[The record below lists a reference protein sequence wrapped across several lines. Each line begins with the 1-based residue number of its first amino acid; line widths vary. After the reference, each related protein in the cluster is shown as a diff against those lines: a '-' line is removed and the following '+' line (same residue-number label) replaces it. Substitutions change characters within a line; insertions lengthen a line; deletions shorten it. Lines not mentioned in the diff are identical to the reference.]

1 MVGAAMSQFPVEF
14 VVNSALCLLHLIIG
28 IAIGWRLGRWSI
40 GAALRVPDRSH
51 GIWATTTV
59 DQDLR
64 LERHDHLS
72 HTDEDLA
79 LPARQDQAAASLVA
93 EEESEALSTI
103 VNHWKVLPICA
114 PAPTDN
120 LAARRTTTAA
130 SEWEHGVNQRER
142 EREDDVMTNSEIVD
156 LCDIL
161 RQNDRPEEEQPIRYR
176 LSAKQVLAPF
186 PFAGVESFRLVQCH
200 DLSVREIRFFVD
212 DPPTEDTIIV
222 GLGLPSPVKWVVA
235 DIEDA
240 RAVFMY
246 GRMGMLVTARLIRII
261 ELPGRT
267 ASFASATK

>member
-1 MVGAAMSQFPVEF
+1 MSEFPVAF

-28 IAIGWRLGRWSI
+28 IAIGWRLGRWSN
-40 GAALRVPDRSH
+40 GAAFRVPGRSH
-51 GIWATTTV
+51 GTWATSTG
-59 DQDLR
+59 DQGLR
-64 LERHDHLS
+64 FERHERLS
-72 HTDEDLA
+72 HTDEESSSL
-79 LPARQDQAAASLVA
+79 ARQDQAAASLVT

-103 VNHWKVLPICA
+103 VNHWKVLPISARA
-114 PAPTDN
+114 PSDN
-120 LAARRTTTAA
+120 LAELRTTAA
-130 SEWEHGVNQRER
+130 GNEWEQGANQRER
-142 EREDDVMTNSEIVD
+142 EDYLMTNSEIVD

-186 PFAGVESFRLVQCH
+186 PFGGVESFRLVQCH

-212 DPPTEDTIIV
+212 DLPTEDTIIV

-246 GRMGMLVTARLIRII
+246 GRMGVLVTARLIRII
-261 ELPGRT
+261 ELPRRT
-267 ASFASATK
+267 ASLVGEAPENAPN

>member
-1 MVGAAMSQFPVEF
+1 MSQFPVEF

-40 GAALRVPDRSH
+40 GAALRVPNWSH
-51 GIWATTTV
+51 GTWAATTV
-59 DQDLR
+59 DQNLH
-64 LERHDHLS
+64 LERHNRRSD
-72 HTDEDLA
+72 TDEELA
-79 LPARQDQAAASLVA
+79 LLSRQDQAATSLIA

-103 VNHWKVLPICA
+103 VNHWKDLPIGA
-114 PAPTDN
+114 RATSDN
-120 LAARRTTTAA
+120 LAERRTVTAA
-130 SEWEHGVNQRER
+130 SEWEQGVTPRKREG
-142 EREDDVMTNSEIVD
+142 EDDVMTNSEIVD

-186 PFAGVESFRLVQCH
+186 PFGGVESFRLVQCH

-235 DIEDA
+235 EIEDA

-246 GRMGMLVTARLIRII
+246 GRMGTLVTARLIRII
-261 ELPGRT
+261 ELPRRN
-267 ASFASATK
+267 ANSLVSAT